1 LLRHSKDFLLD
12 AVKSAN
18 NRGHYDIFGCYR
30 ATGTAA
36 CILLGVVRF
45 QRVIETPRLH
55 IRN

>member
-1 LLRHSKDFLLD
+1 MDFLLD

-18 NRGHYDIFGCYR
+18 NRGIMTFWLLR
-30 ATGTAA
+30 ATKTAA